1 MFKCEIPLF
10 NPAPLRKEILES
22 MRDLAV
28 KEQSA
33 RYENYSDGILA
44 GCGLF
49 EQGMKIGVKSGLV
62 KYAGRIYVL
71 PQQDSVHYRA
81 TDDWT
86 VLKIQFGGE
95 KTNRDFRTYE
105 GHLAL
110 DENVRILPNE
120 IELGR
125 FKLKQGSRLRT
136 KYVDFQDMETE
147 YDTVN
152 PINVPFAGIGEHTLS
167 PVILTN
173 FAREA
178 YPHVVEPIDI
188 SFCTCCMASNGVMSR
203 ESIHLYLW
211 RRLDIDS
218 KMFDNR
224 EMHSHLADVLADV
237 KGMARQVGKG
247 QSEGV
252 LLL

>member
-1 MFKCEIPLF
+1 MFECKIPLF

-33 RYENYSDGILA
+33 RYDAYSDGIIA
-44 GCGLF
+44 GCDLF
-49 EQGMKIGVKSGLV
+49 EQGMKIGVSSGLV
-62 KYAGRIYVL
+62 KYAGRIYIL
-71 PQQDSVHYRA
+71 PHQDSVPYRA
-81 TDDWT
+81 TEVWT

-95 KTNRDFRTYE
+95 KLTRDFRTFE
-105 GHLAL
+105 GLLAL
-110 DENVRILPNE
+110 DENTSILPNE

-147 YDTVN
+147 FDTVN
-152 PINVPFAGIGEHTLS
+152 PVNVPFASAGEHTLS
-167 PVILTN
+167 PVILTH

-178 YPHVVEPIDI
+178 YPYAAEPIDAA
-188 SFCTCCMASNGVMSR
+188 FCTACLANSGVMSR
-203 ESIHLYLW
+203 ESIRLFLW
-211 RRLDIDS
+211 RRL
-218 KMFDNR
+218 KMEGTMFDNR
-224 EMHSHLADVLADV
+224 EMHSHLADVLAEI
-237 KGMARQVGKG
+237 KGMARQVGKE
-247 QSEGV
+247 QAEGV